1 MVISKSV
8 REMMRVTGSDKR
20 DKVSS
25 QLIVQCC
32 AWVMHEILPGTYLR
46 AALLFSVWSVSF
58 FFFSFFF
65 CFIQQEK
72 QEETNMFHHSLHSF
86 VLFLIFKYCS
96 PSQLIKSE
104 ACLL

>member
-1 MVISKSV
+1 
-8 REMMRVTGSDKR
+8 MRVTGSDKR

-32 AWVMHEILPGTYLR
+32 AWVMHEILPDTYLR
-46 AALLFSVWSVSF
+46 AALLISVWSVSF
-58 FFFSFFF
+58 FFFF
-65 CFIQQEK
+65 FIQQEK
-72 QEETNMFHHSLHSF
+72 QEEMNMFHHSLHRF